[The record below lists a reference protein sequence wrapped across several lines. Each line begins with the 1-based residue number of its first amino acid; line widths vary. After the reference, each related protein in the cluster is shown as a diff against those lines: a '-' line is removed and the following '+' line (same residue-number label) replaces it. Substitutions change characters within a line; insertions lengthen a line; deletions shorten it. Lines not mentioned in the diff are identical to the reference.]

1 MKVGDIVQPSAR
13 VLSQKGFYWLSK
25 ESLGLVIRSPLT
37 TYGSWQIQWYGNGH
51 FRKDRTWNM
60 RREWIKHAKVRK

>member
-13 VLSQKGFYWLSK
+13 LLVQKGFYWLSK
-25 ESLGLVIRSPLT
+25 ESLGLVIRKPLT
-37 TYGSWQIQWYGNGH
+37 MYGTWQIQWYGNGH
-51 FRKDRTWNM
+51 FRKDRQWNM